1 MKKLLLA
8 TAAFFIATSGGLHG
22 HCQMPCGIYHD
33 DMVYDQIDQ
42 YVETMHKA
50 ISELKMIKF
59 DTVQD
64 KNQFI
69 RWIMQKEKM
78 SDDVSDLILKYFL
91 QQKIKPD
98 EEDTSE
104 KVVSAHKLLF
114 LTVCMKQA
122 PELKTL
128 YEFME
133 EWKKFKH
140 MFHREG
146 YACKIEE
153 IKLKKWEQ
161 EAAEMKKQE
170 AEEKAKAAAAK
181 KTDDKAIP
189 GKQDDK
195 AKPAGSTFEL
205 KEPAKS

>member
-1 MKKLLLA
+1 MKKLLIA
-8 TAAFFIATSGGLHG
+8 TATLLIATSGGLHG

-42 YVETMHKA
+42 YVETMHKG
-50 ISELKMIKF
+50 ISELKVSKF
-59 DTVQD
+59 DTVQE

-69 RWIMQKEKM
+69 RWVMQKEKM
-78 SDDVSDLILKYFL
+78 SDQVSELIMTYFL

-98 EEDTSE
+98 EKDTAE
-104 KVVSAHKLLF
+104 KVVAAHKLLF
-114 LTVCMKQA
+114 LAVCIKQV
-122 PELKTL
+122 PELKTV

-146 YACKIEE
+146 YECKIEE
-153 IKLKKWEQ
+153 IKLKKWEA

-170 AEEKAKAAAAK
+170 AEAKAKASENK
-181 KTDDKAIP
+181 PDSKLKASE
-189 GKQDDK
+189 G
-195 AKPAGSTFEL
+195 KPAA

>member
-1 MKKLLLA
+1 MKKLIIA
-8 TAAFFIATSGGLHG
+8 TAAFLIATAGGLHG

-33 DMVYDQIDQ
+33 DMVYDLIDQ

-78 SDDVSDLILKYFL
+78 SDDVSDLIMKYFL

-98 EEDTSE
+98 EQDTAE

-114 LTVCMKQA
+114 LAVCMKQV

-146 YACKIEE
+146 YSCKIEE

-170 AEEKAKAAAAK
+170 AEEKAKAAAS
-181 KTDDKAIP
+181 T
-189 GKQDDK
+189 KQEEK
-195 AKPAGSTFEL
+195 AKPVGNSFEL
-205 KEPAKS
+205 KEPSKS